1 MSFTPGP
8 WGVRPD
14 EFGNLTVY
22 QKEDGYEIA
31 TIFPNRSRDCLS
43 QMEANARAI
52 AELPEMMDLLDD
64 VAMELSIISPI
75 LQPTNGHVE
84 ALIERI
90 DAILRRIEG
99 EEETDEL

>member
-8 WGVRPD
+8 WKIKQGSRWGEYMIYALQKKAGRQVEQPVA
-14 EFGNLTVY
+14 FTV
-22 QKEDGYEIA
+22 DH
-31 TIFPNRSRDCLS
+31 
-43 QMEANARAI
+43 NARAI
-52 AELPEMMDLLDD
+52 AQVPEMVDLLDD

-99 EEETDEL
+99 EEETHEL